1 MVEEILPD
9 LFRIKIPMTGNPLKY
24 LNSYVVR
31 SADRNLIIDTGLN
44 NEECHKAMLAGLGE
58 LNVDLARTDFFI
70 THFHAD
76 HFGLVLKL
84 VTSTSTVFFN
94 RPDSEFLEGFSSWEP
109 MLKYARRYGFPKD
122 QARAAIESHP
132 GFKHGSAWM
141 PETNI
146 LEDDEVIEAGEY
158 LFKCVATPGHSRG
171 HMCLYEPS
179 KKLFVAGDHI
189 LADITPNIQCWT
201 DDSNPLQDYINS
213 LDKVYKLDIDLVL
226 PGHRKLIRNFR
237 ERIEELK
244 QHHYKRA
251 EDILVILKTGSKNAF
266 ETASEM
272 KWDIDAK
279 SWDDFPLAQKWFAT
293 GEAIAHL
300 RYLEAQQQISR
311 VTKGDVIFFSLN
323 K

>member
-24 LNSYVVR
+24 INSYVVR

-44 NEECHKAMLAGLGE
+44 NEECHKAMLAGLDE

-84 VTSTSTVFFN
+84 ITDTSTVFFN
-94 RPDSEFLEGFSSWEP
+94 RPDSEFLEGFSTWEP
-109 MLKYARRYGFPKD
+109 MFEYARRYGFPKD
-122 QARAAIESHP
+122 QVRAAIESHP
-132 GFKHGSAWM
+132 GFKHGSTWM

-146 LEDDEVIEAGEY
+146 LEDDEIISAGEY
-158 LFKCVATPGHSRG
+158 SFRCVATPGHSRG
-171 HMCLYEPS
+171 HTCLYEPL
-179 KKLFVAGDHI
+179 KKILISGDHI
-189 LADITPNIQCWT
+189 LGDITPNIQCWT
-201 DDSNPLQDYINS
+201 DDSNPLQDYLDS

-237 ERIEELK
+237 KRIQELK
-244 QHHYKRA
+244 QHHYRRA
-251 EDILVILKTGSKNAF
+251 EEILVILQKGSKNAF
-266 ETASEM
+266 ETAGEM

-293 GEAIAHL
+293 GETIAHL
-300 RYLEAQQQISR
+300 RYIEAQQKIFR
-311 VTKGDVIFFSLN
+311 VTKG
-323 K
+323 